1 MFGIGSRGDA
11 QPMGIFGV
19 ELAARGHQ
27 VVLGLSSDLV
37 WVGEAF
43 GLSTV
48 DMRISA
54 REFLDSVDSRRRL
67 ASGDYQT
74 YVKWLVDYKNSIA
87 DQLQTDL
94 IALAADADADV
105 IVTGGATEPEVAVI
119 AEANGTPLVC
129 LHYAPF
135 RSNSAFP
142 HLLVSTEVM
151 SAERNLETHAQVEKA
166 SWKAISPYVNALRAR
181 VGLPATDDSTPARLA
196 RAGTTEI
203 QAYSRFVVP
212 ELADWG
218 PRRPLTGFLGLTPGQ
233 RGLLGEDVVD
243 PALDEWLDDGEPPV
257 YFGCGSMP
265 VLDGDATLSLI
276 ENVSRTLGVR
286 ALVSADWNDV
296 EPGATA
302 DGRVLVVG
310 ALDHDAVLPR
320 CQIAVQH
327 GGAGTTATCLKAGL
341 PTVVCS
347 AFADQP
353 FWGAQLQRLGVGTTL
368 PFSKLSEQT
377 LTNAIQPLLEAGPRR
392 RAAELGVR
400 LAFENGAAL
409 AADALEKSLDL

>member
-11 QPMGIFGV
+11 QPMGVFGA
-19 ELAARGHQ
+19 ELSARGHQ
-27 VVLGLSSDLV
+27 VMLGLSSDLV

-43 GLSTV
+43 GLGTV

-54 REFLDSVDSRRRL
+54 RESLASEDSRRRL
-67 ASGDYQT
+67 AAGDYQA

-94 IALAADADADV
+94 IALASDADV
-105 IVTGGATEPEVAVI
+105 IVSGRATEAEVAVI
-119 AEANGTPLVC
+119 AEANGTPLIC
-129 LHYAPF
+129 LHHAPI

-151 SAERNLETHAQVEKA
+151 SAERNLETHVQVEKA
-166 SWKAISPYVNALRAR
+166 GWKAIGPYVNALRAR
-181 VGLPATDDSTPARLA
+181 VGLPETDDSTPARLA

-212 ELADWG
+212 ELADWE

-233 RGLLGEDVVD
+233 RGLLGEDAVD
-243 PALDEWLDDGEPPV
+243 PALDEWLDDGDPPV
-257 YFGCGSMP
+257 YFGFGGMP
-265 VLDGDATLSLI
+265 VLDGDAMLSVI

-286 ALVSADWNDV
+286 ALVSAGWKDV
-296 EPGATA
+296 EPGTTTG
-302 DGRVLVVG
+302 GRLLVAG

-320 CQIAVQH
+320 CQVAVHH

-341 PTVVCS
+341 PTVVCP
-347 AFADQP
+347 AFAYQP

-368 PFSKLSEQT
+368 PFTELSEQT
-377 LTNAIQPLLEAGPRR
+377 LTSAIQPLLATGPRR